1 MLALLLVSAA
11 HSKLDGS
18 LVKGRRSTSGGLLAQ
33 VHGAGEARGLQALA
47 IPEHPSLLAARGS
60 STLLAAR
67 PQQKLHKL
75 TLIASLAA
83 GLAAGVELLE
93 DASEVGHAH
102 GVALMAW
109 SRAAFS
115 LKELVESA
123 ATELEEL
130 EGTAKGLL
138 RKLMGQAAKVLTS
151 KLFLRTLSVV
161 ALAASAKEV
170 LEDVE
175 PGGHHAAV
183 LVALNDVFEDLEGAG
198 IELFG
203 LTALVLETGWFQLTV
218 HGGAALLALLE
229 VWGDVK
235 GGDFFKV
242 GGHHGVALIAL
253 CGLLKEGVPVV
264 QRLMGGGD

>member
-1 MLALLLVSAA
+1 MLALLLASAA

-18 LVKGRRSTSGGLLAQ
+18 LVKGRRSILAQ

-47 IPEHPSLLAARGS
+47 IPKHPSLLAARGS